1 MLGLPEG
8 KSGVTVQRAETKEA
22 PGELGS
28 VGLLLLCGEDA
39 AFSGGIK
46 QLSQAAVGVL
56 VWVRLSQR
64 THGK

>member
-46 QLSQAAVGVL
+46 QLPQAAVGVL